1 MERLDA
7 ATGIIGGG
15 LISGGSQPQDWERK
29 IGELSELL
37 YRAKLVQR
45 LFLIWACPGNLA
57 LAGVS
62 VAGFLAFDRSVGL
75 AIVAFVL
82 WAGSVAVS
90 SRFLYRQHFKVR
102 SVQTE
107 LRELERSHRE
117 YLLEELST
125 GDLLGTHKRYR
136 AQLPE
141 LIEVYREEAR
151 QHRWKDNVLQ
161 SIVIAGSILTA
172 SITAISM
179 SLVDFRWVSVVASVL
194 VSICAAY
201 AGYAKYRERSAG
213 LQHAADALER
223 EYQSVELRA
232 GRYRRFGDERAAYAE
247 FADTVESV
255 RAEQAKRQQQLGQA
269 AGPVSVRASGQ

>member
-15 LISGGSQPQDWERK
+15 LISGGSQPQDWERR
-29 IGELSELL
+29 IGERSEQL
-37 YRAKLVQR
+37 YRARLIQR
-45 LFLIWACPGNLA
+45 LFLVWAYPGNLV
-57 LAGVS
+57 L
-62 VAGFLAFDRSVGL
+62 VGL
-75 AIVAFVL
+75 AVAAMVL
-82 WAGSVAVS
+82 FGPSISLVAVLAVVS
-90 SRFLYRQHFKVR
+90 IGSMAVSARFVYQQHFRVR
-102 SVQTE
+102 SVETE
-107 LRELERSHRE
+107 LRELERAHRE

-141 LIEVYREEAR
+141 VVDVYRAEAR
-151 QHRWKDNVLQ
+151 QYRWKDNLLQ
-161 SIVIAGSILTA
+161 SVVIAGSIMTA
-172 SITAISM
+172 SVTAISV
-179 SLVDFRWVSVVASVL
+179 SVVDFRWGSAAASLVVAIS
-194 VSICAAY
+194 AAY

-213 LQHAADALER
+213 LQQTADALER

-247 FADTVESV
+247 FADTVEAV

-269 AGPVSVRASGQ
+269 GGPPSMRAFGQ

>member
-15 LISGGSQPQDWERK
+15 LISGGSQPQDWERR
-29 IGELSELL
+29 IGERSEQL
-37 YRAKLVQR
+37 YRARLVQR
-45 LFLIWACPGNLA
+45 LFLVWAYPGNFA
-57 LAGVS
+57 LAGLAVS
-62 VAGFLAFDRSVGL
+62 G
-75 AIVAFVL
+75 FVL
-82 WAGSVAVS
+82 FGPSISLAVVAVVVTAGSITVS
-90 SRFLYRQHFKVR
+90 ARFVYRQHFKVR
-102 SVQTE
+102 AVQTE
-107 LRELERSHRE
+107 LRELERAHRE

-141 LIEVYREEAR
+141 VIDVYRTEAR
-151 QHRWKDNVLQ
+151 QHRWKDHMLQ

-172 SITAISM
+172 SVTAISV
-179 SLVDFRWVSVVASVL
+179 SFVDFRWGSVVASLL
-194 VSICAAY
+194 VAVSAAY
-201 AGYAKYRERSAG
+201 AGYAKYCERSAG
-213 LQHAADALER
+213 LQQTADALER

-247 FADTVESV
+247 FADTVEAV

-269 AGPVSVRASGQ
+269 GGPANVRAFGQ